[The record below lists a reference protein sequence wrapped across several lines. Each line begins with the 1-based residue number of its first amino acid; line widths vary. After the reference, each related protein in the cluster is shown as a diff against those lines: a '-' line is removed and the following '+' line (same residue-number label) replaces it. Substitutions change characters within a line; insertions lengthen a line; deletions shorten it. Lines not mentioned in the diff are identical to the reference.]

1 MGHGRKWLE
10 LCKKIAPGVQRVAV
24 NRDPALVVGVVQLAS
39 IQSTAA
45 SFRVDITP
53 VDAREAK
60 EIPPPSLFARAAQ
73 VIG

>member
-10 LCKKIAPGVQRVAV
+10 LFKEIAPGVQRVGV
-24 NRDPALVVGVVQLAS
+24 NRDPALVVGIGQLAS
-39 IQSTAA
+39 IQSAAA

-60 EIPPPSLFARAAQ
+60 EIPPPSLLVRAAE
-73 VIG
+73 VIE